1 MLGIMPSQTSCWGI
15 FPTPAN
21 NELTRH
27 TIYHDLNPACQEIR
41 LLRVHLEEKD
51 GFIRCELLPAA
62 SLSNIRGQYTAISYC
77 AGDPRRTKKI
87 LVNGIPFNVFENL
100 AHVLEMTRNF
110 WTKTFPDKEC
120 IIWADQICINQFNL
134 AERSHQ
140 VGFMRG
146 IYSSAA
152 QTLICLSTTDVDP
165 RGVEWLVKLHQS
177 VDPDGDFYQYYFHLE
192 YYLRT
197 NLANKQFADD
207 WFAFYDVFNSPWWMR
222 TWVYQEFISSSN
234 IYFLYGKSSV
244 PWKRLSEVLPTLQKY
259 SHFPYFGPAITERQA
274 QVADTK
280 NIVNFFVISKLRFD
294 RVGPFDLMDLLSQS
308 RHLQSSDSRDGIYA
322 FLGLVRESY
331 GIIPDYSPENTM
343 ERLLVDIATRI
354 VLQDKTLDILSD
366 ASRVRGELSPR
377 LPSWVPDWTTKTCV
391 SLIPRTIRDTSDG
404 SVALFPRI
412 VQSGKLELQGFHIG
426 VFRKGKLGW
435 YFPNSRDRFRH
446 DGEGRE
452 ELWDIVGAQGP
463 FVLRH
468 VGNQYHLV
476 REAQRNKPAGYNSV
490 EDAVQRHGLQAQ
502 TVVLS

>member
-1 MLGIMPSQTSCWGI
+1 MPGIMASQSSCRDI

-21 NELTRH
+21 NELTRR

-41 LLRVHLEEKD
+41 LLRLHLDDND
-51 GFIRCELLPAA
+51 GLIKCDLLPAA
-62 SLSNIRGQYTAISYC
+62 SLSNITGRYTAISYC
-77 AGDPRRTKKI
+77 AGDPIRTKKI
-87 LVNGIPFNVFENL
+87 LVNGIQFNVFENL
-100 AHVLEMTRNF
+100 AHVLDMTRHF
-110 WTKTFPDKEC
+110 WTKTFPKKEC
-120 IIWADQICINQFNL
+120 ILWADQICINQFNL

-140 VGFMRG
+140 VGFMRS

-152 QTLICLSTTDVDP
+152 RTLICLSTTDVNP

-197 NLANKQFADD
+197 NLANQQFADD

-222 TWVYQEFISSSN
+222 TWVYQEFISSTN
-234 IYFLYGKSSV
+234 IYFLYGRSAV

-274 QVADTK
+274 QVAHTN

-294 RVGPFDLMDLLSQS
+294 RVGPFDLVDLLSQS
-308 RHLQSSDSRDGIYA
+308 RHLQSSDGRDRIYA
-322 FLGLVRESY
+322 FLGLVRENY

-366 ASRVRGELSPR
+366 ASRVRGELSSQ

-391 SLIPRTIRDTSDG
+391 TLMPRTVRDTSDG
-404 SVALFPRI
+404 SVPAFPRI
-412 VQSGKLELQGFHIG
+412 VEAGKLEVQGFHIG
-426 VFRKGKLGW
+426 VARKGKLGW
-435 YFPNSRDRFRH
+435 HFPVSRDRFRH
-446 DGEGRE
+446 DADGRE
-452 ELWDIVGAQGP
+452 ELWVIIGAPGP

-468 VGNQYHLV
+468 VGHQYRLA
-476 REAQRNKPAGYNSV
+476 REAYGSKPDGYRDV
-490 EDAVQRHGLQAQ
+490 EEPVQRHGLQAHIL
-502 TVVLS
+502 VIS